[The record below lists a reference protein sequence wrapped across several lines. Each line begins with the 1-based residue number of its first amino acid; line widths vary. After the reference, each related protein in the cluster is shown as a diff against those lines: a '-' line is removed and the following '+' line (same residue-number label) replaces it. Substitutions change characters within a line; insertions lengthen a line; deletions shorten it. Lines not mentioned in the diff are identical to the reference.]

1 MTCFWDSILTCLN
14 DDDYRFANI
23 GKGNHK
29 HFITQLKLRNRPME
43 SIQWQREKLRE
54 QEIKEHMEAI
64 KDYNING
71 IHSGHLT
78 SICDSFLLLICEL
91 FHINIIHRYLN
102 INISYSHPNPR
113 KTFKFNSNKGHFQV
127 G

>member
-1 MTCFWDSILTCLN
+1 MTCFWDSILSCLK
-14 DDDYRFANI
+14 DDDYRFADI
-23 GKGNHK
+23 GIGSQT
-29 HFITQLKLRNRPME
+29 HFIKQIKLRNRPMK
-43 SIQWQREKLRE
+43 SIKWQGQRLRE
-54 QEIKEHMEAI
+54 QEIKEHMEAV
-64 KDYNING
+64 KEYNVTG
-71 IHSGHLT
+71 IGNGHLT

-113 KTFKFNSNKGHFQV
+113 KTFRFNSNRGHFQV

>member
-1 MTCFWDSILTCLN
+1 MTCFWDSILTCLKE
-14 DDDYRFANI
+14 DDYRFANI
-23 GKGNHK
+23 GKGNLK
-29 HFITQLKLRNRPME
+29 HFITQLKLRNKPMK
-43 SIQWQREKLRE
+43 SIQWQRENLRE

-71 IHSGHLT
+71 IHGGHLT

-113 KTFKFNSNKGHFQV
+113 KTLKFNSNKGHFQV